1 MTEQSYSP
9 FEMMAVIGARE
20 LRNQEVAFIGTGLPM
35 LAAQVALYT
44 HAPNLVIIYESGY
57 VGCHNT
63 HIARLVGDIRFMN
76 GLTMLAS
83 MVDVLGF
90 LQTSKVDVGFLG
102 GAQVDQF
109 GNINA
114 TVVGPYHQPTVRL
127 PGGGGANEIA
137 SCAKR
142 TIIIVNHDLRRFPPR
157 VDYITSPGYL
167 DGSKDAR
174 QKAGLIGNGPSKV
187 ITDLAVMDFDQETH
201 RMRLL
206 SLHPG
211 TTIDEVQKRT
221 GFELLVAPDLKETVP
236 PSSEE
241 LRVLREEVDP
251 TGFYIKRR
259 AERKAVR
266 AAT

>member
-1 MTEQSYSP
+1 MIEPTYSAY
-9 FEMMAVIGARE
+9 EMMAVVGARE
-20 LRNQEVAFIGTGLPM
+20 LNDGEVAFIGTGLPM
-35 LAAQVALYT
+35 LAAQMALYT
-44 HAPNLVIIYESGY
+44 HAPRLVIIYESGY
-57 VGCHNT
+57 VGCHNIHT
-63 HIARLVGDIRFMN
+63 ARLVGDIRFMK
-76 GLTMLAS
+76 GLTMLSS

-90 LQTSKVDVGFLG
+90 LQTGVIDVGFLG

-114 TVVGPYHQPTVRL
+114 TVVGPYEKPLVRL

-142 TIIIVNHDLRRFPPR
+142 TIITMNHDTRRFPKK

-167 DGSKDAR
+167 DGSPDAR
-174 QKAGLIGNGPSKV
+174 KKAGLIGDGPDKV
-187 ITDLAVMDFDQETH
+187 ITDLAVLDFDEKTH
-201 RMRLL
+201 RMRIE

-211 TTIDEVQKRT
+211 ITVEDVQSRT
-221 GFELLVAPDLKETVP
+221 GFELVVPRRVEETAPPTE
-236 PSSEE
+236 EE
-241 LRVLREEVDP
+241 LRILREAVDP

-266 AAT
+266 AGV